1 MTEQD
6 TGVLLLSA
14 SSAAAV
20 DWVRGGVVPCHV
32 VEHPT
37 WSIIV
42 PAGSSTVTA
51 APYDDALTV
60 LAARHTGNRL
70 APAIGLFSM
79 GDTAVLTARAS
90 GRSPIRW
97 ALRAPDREVVRGPR
111 LPPLA
116 PEDLHRALSGNP
128 GARMVPIREIRAL
141 WGRTDLTHLEWLDE
155 VMTVL
160 GLPGARLLD
169 GSDTALGPVIAPDE
183 RAVSTFESVVKDV
196 HQ

>member
-1 MTEQD
+1 MTEPD
-6 TGVLLLSA
+6 RGVVLLSA

-37 WSIIV
+37 WSIVV
-42 PAGSSTVTA
+42 PATSATVTA

-60 LAARHTGNRL
+60 LAARHTGARL
-70 APAIGLFSM
+70 APAIGFFRI
-79 GDTAVLTARAS
+79 GDTAVVTARAP

-97 ALRAPDREVVRGPR
+97 ALRAPDREIVRGPQ

-116 PEDLHRALSGNP
+116 PEDLHRALSAGS
-128 GARMVPIREIRAL
+128 GARLVPIREIRAL
-141 WGRTDLTHLEWLDE
+141 WRRTDLTHLEWLDE
-155 VMTVL
+155 AMTVL